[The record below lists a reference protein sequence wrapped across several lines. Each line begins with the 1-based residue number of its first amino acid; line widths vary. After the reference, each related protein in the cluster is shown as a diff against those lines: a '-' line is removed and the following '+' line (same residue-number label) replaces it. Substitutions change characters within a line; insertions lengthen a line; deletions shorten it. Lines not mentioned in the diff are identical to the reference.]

1 MKRNLAFT
9 LVAAAMALCLAGCGC
24 AAATPAG
31 SPSWSQLQSA
41 KIPSVCGHPPTK
53 LVNGKHTGIAPGQG
67 SLQLRRTLTGGK
79 SGVIAGVPSSAGR
92 LTAVVAMCNHGGVG
106 MPSEILFFGPGPK
119 LYAATNLLEGRW
131 DRAGFEGPARDGV
144 TSMSVTA
151 DGLALNVDA
160 YRRLD
165 ALCCSTGKSAVNLKI
180 GGGRATITRLV
191 AK

>member
-1 MKRNLAFT
+1 
-9 LVAAAMALCLAGCGC
+9 
-24 AAATPAG
+24 
-31 SPSWSQLQSA
+31 
-41 KIPSVCGHPPTK
+41 
-53 LVNGKHTGIAPGQG
+53 
-67 SLQLRRTLTGGK
+67 
-79 SGVIAGVPSSAGR
+79 
-92 LTAVVAMCNHGGVG
+92 

-160 YRRLD
+160 YRRSD